1 MTRDM
6 GIKKNIETD
15 SNEALDIMNLIRE
28 ALMTDESG
36 ADGLPTGVM
45 IELPDGQVVPVS
57 YAWYDRQ
64 RDMVR
69 LSYDYDE
76 DEEE

>member
-1 MTRDM
+1 MD
-6 GIKKNIETD
+6 KNIECKTNNA
-15 SNEALDIMNLIRE
+15 SDIMKLITM
-28 ALMTDESG
+28 ALLTDESG

-64 RDMVR
+64 RDMIR
-69 LSYDYDE
+69 LSY
-76 DEEE
+76 EEE

>member
-1 MTRDM
+1 M
-6 GIKKNIETD
+6 GTKKNIEYEG
-15 SNEALDIMNLIRE
+15 NEAQALMNLIGE
-28 ALMTDESG
+28 ALNQNESG

-64 RDMVR
+64 RDMIR
-69 LSYDYDE
+69 LSYDY
-76 DEEE
+76 EEEE

>member
-1 MTRDM
+1 ME
-6 GIKKNIETD
+6 KNIEMQGNSAMD
-15 SNEALDIMNLIRE
+15 MFHMLGKVFL
-28 ALMTDESG
+28 TDESG

-45 IELPDGQVVPVS
+45 VELPDGQVVPVS

-69 LSYDYDE
+69 LSY
-76 DEEE
+76 EEE

>member
-15 SNEALDIMNLIRE
+15 SNEAVKIMNLIRE
-28 ALMTDESG
+28 ALNQNESG

-64 RDMVR
+64 RDMIR

>member
-1 MTRDM
+1 M
-6 GIKKNIETD
+6 GTKKNIETE

-57 YAWYDRQ
+57 YAW
-64 RDMVR
+64 
-69 LSYDYDE
+69 
-76 DEEE
+76 